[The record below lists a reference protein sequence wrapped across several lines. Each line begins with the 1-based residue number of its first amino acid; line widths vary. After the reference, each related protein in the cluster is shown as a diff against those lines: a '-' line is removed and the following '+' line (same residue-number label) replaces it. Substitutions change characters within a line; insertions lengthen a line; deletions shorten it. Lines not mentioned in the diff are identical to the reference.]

1 MSRRGVLRVVFTIGV
16 VTGLV
21 IGPTAVALADDELDR
36 YLAEAAAAD
45 YSGTAV
51 VVSSWEGDRV
61 AAVVEVHKSGSTVV
75 VESGG
80 ESVTI
85 AGDGSLHDASGTL
98 RMSGWSAAAS
108 SDRYRVGEPRPVVV
122 VGRPA
127 LELDITEEGDR
138 RAVITVDEATGAVL
152 ATTVLDGAGEVF
164 RESTFTT
171 FAPGAAVLEG
181 GDAGPGY
188 TMMMVTPVSDLP
200 TELAGYRLADGYRDG
215 GGVAQ
220 AYFSDG
226 LFSFSV
232 FELDASTRLEVDDAA
247 TVLDVGGDEYA
258 VMVEPS
264 RLLVA
269 WRAESGDY
277 LLVGDLP
284 PDHLEAVLRLLP
296 APGSEGIFDR
306 VWRSLFG

>member
-1 MSRRGVLRVVFTIGV
+1 M
-16 VTGLV
+16 
-21 IGPTAVALADDELDR
+21 
-36 YLAEAAAAD
+36 
-45 YSGTAV
+45 
-51 VVSSWEGDRV
+51 
-61 AAVVEVHKSGSTVV
+61 VEVHKSGSTTV

-85 AGDGSLHDASGTL
+85 AGDGSMHDASGTL
-98 RMSGWSAAAS
+98 RMSGWSATAS
-108 SDRYRVGEPRPVVV
+108 SDRYQVDEPRSVVV

-127 LELDITEEGDR
+127 LELDITEGGDR

-152 ATTVLDGAGEVF
+152 ATTVLDGNGEVF
-164 RESTFTT
+164 RESTFTS
-171 FAPGAAVLEG
+171 FAPGAGALEE

-188 TMMMVTPVSDLP
+188 TMMVVTPESDLP
-200 TELAGYRLADGYRDG
+200 GELAGYRLTDGYRDG
-215 GGVAQ
+215 AGVAQ

-232 FELDASTRLEVDDAA
+232 FELDESTQLDVDDAA
-247 TVLDVGGDEYA
+247 TVLDVAGHEYA
-258 VMVEPS
+258 VVVEPS

-269 WRAESGDY
+269 WRADGGDY

-296 APGSEGIFDR
+296 APGSEGLFDR

>member
-1 MSRRGVLRVVFTIGV
+1 MSRAGVLRTFVTIGA

-21 IGPTAVALADDELDR
+21 IGPAAAALADDELDR

-45 YSGTAV
+45 YSGTVV
-51 VVSSWEGDRV
+51 VVSRWAGDEV
-61 AAVVEVHKSGSTVV
+61 AAVVEVYKSGSTVV

-85 AGDGSLHDASGTL
+85 AGDGSMHDASGTL
-98 RMSGWSAAAS
+98 RMSGWSATAS
-108 SDRYRVGEPRPVVV
+108 SERYQVGESRQVVV

-127 LELDITEEGDR
+127 LELDVTEGNDR
-138 RAVITVDEATGAVL
+138 RAVVTVDEATGAVL
-152 ATTVLDGAGEVF
+152 ATVVLDGDGEVF
-164 RESTFTT
+164 RESTFTS
-171 FAPGAAVLEG
+171 FAPGADGLEE
-181 GDAGPGY
+181 GDSGPGY
-188 TMMMVTPVSDLP
+188 TMMVVTPESDLP
-200 TELAGYRLADGYRDG
+200 GELAGYRLTDGYRDG
-215 GGVAQ
+215 AGVAQ

-232 FELDASTRLEVDDAA
+232 FELDESTELDVDEAA
-247 TVLDVGGDEYA
+247 TVIDVAGHEYA
-258 VMVEPS
+258 VVVEPS

-269 WRAESGDY
+269 WRADGGDY

-296 APGSEGIFDR
+296 APGSEGLFDR